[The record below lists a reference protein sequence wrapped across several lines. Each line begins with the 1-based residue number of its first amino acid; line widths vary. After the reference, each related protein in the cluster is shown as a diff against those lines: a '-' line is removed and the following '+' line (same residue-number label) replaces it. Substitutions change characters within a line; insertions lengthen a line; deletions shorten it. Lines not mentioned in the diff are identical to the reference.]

1 MTTGAPCRRPAAT
14 NSSTVTVC
22 AAAAPAHIANSAV
35 RGPTA
40 ARSSAAESTST
51 NRTPTARIVWSNTV
65 RD

>member
-22 AAAAPAHIANSAV
+22 AAAAPAHIDSSAV

-40 ARSSAAESTST
+40 ARISAADSTST
-51 NRTPTARIVWSNTV
+51 SRTPTARIV
-65 RD
+65 